1 MRVRHQIK
9 PVSVSC
15 NIAMLRGE
23 GWVSIAC
30 CPAALLR
37 NEELPCSSHLMLGW
51 KHVGSANQ
59 GEQKD
64 LANTE
69 QANRTRSY
77 GRCSGELR
85 ADNEGEYLKDKRTN

>member
-1 MRVRHQIK
+1 
-9 PVSVSC
+9 
-15 NIAMLRGE
+15 
-23 GWVSIAC
+23 
-30 CPAALLR
+30 
-37 NEELPCSSHLMLGW
+37 MLGW